1 MRVVAC
7 IIKMKKTLLTRIRKE
22 SSGVVGNELQQG
34 RLTLSLLGEVKEEI
48 IRGKFQGKLK

>member
-1 MRVVAC
+1 MRVVAW
-7 IIKMKKTLLTRIRKE
+7 IIKMEKTLLTRIRKE
-22 SSGVVGNELQQG
+22 SSGVVGNKIQQG

>member
-1 MRVVAC
+1 MRVVAW

-22 SSGVVGNELQQG
+22 SSGIVGNKLQQG